1 MRKLFWL
8 VLLMVGLSGGAFAQT
23 YQKIQGFCENG
34 GSTVTTDGRTST
46 TKVQRSYPS
55 CTITVYDTGTTNLA
69 SIASNS
75 SGTPKSNPFTA
86 DSDGYWSWFAL
97 AGEYDVK
104 MSGGGLASP
113 ITRSGYWIVDGGG
126 GGSGITGSGT
136 TDRFPIFTGSSSIGN
151 SVFKQVGTSEFTPAA
166 TGKRINLGTGSQQ
179 VVEIANASVGGTTQN
194 RIAKLSGAP
203 STALTA
209 TVTDT
214 TKLVGIVIA
223 GAGTTGNAQI
233 VTNGNVACD
242 FDGATTAGDY
252 VGASTTS
259 AGKCTDLGSSLPTSG
274 VQVLGRVL
282 STIAS
287 AGSATVYVFTGEQGR
302 GGTAGSG
309 TTNYLPYW
317 VDANTLGAT
326 NAIYSIAS
334 QLFQFG
340 YSVDIANGGLSELTL
355 ETDQIIFKG
364 GVSRANNAIMQTM
377 KATASQTGDFQR
389 FTTSGGSIRYRVDID
404 GDVLARGVNYTWP
417 SSLPVSTGCLQIN
430 TSGVMSVVSCVTG
443 SVTYE
448 VQAYNVKNDGGCVGD
463 GVTNDTSCVAAAYT
477 AALAASRPLYFPTG
491 NYQVDGGTLVV
502 ATNSVTIFGDGPARS
517 IITNRTAGS
526 VITLDNT
533 SNITHSVTIRDL
545 SLVGAGSGS
554 SDVGITVSGVGQ
566 EPYGLTVN
574 NVTIGNMGG
583 KGIYVS
589 NNLFTSRFVD
599 VDVSVNSSGTNGID
613 ISGAADIVLENCYV
627 HTVGTN
633 GAAYRIHAGTA
644 TLIGCNGIDSGT
656 TADWIVLG
664 DSTGTGD
671 PTDRYARVNL
681 ISSNIEAFTNRGVYA
696 KSGSYVN
703 KYEAVTFLAPATGTV
718 TPIKYD
724 FVDTGQ
730 RGTWDAASSI
740 NTQGAS
746 YTNGKAINSSGAPFV
761 QIGGTTFTD
770 YYDTG
775 AVGILTLPY
784 LTTQLVAGSSNTA
797 IKTSRAQITA
807 LESSGLV
814 GDLTGAASYT
824 GDPARVIL
832 QAGTNSRPT
841 LASTDVNTTGIYF
854 PTAGT
859 TLGFTVS
866 GTQRLLLGSN
876 HTLTGNLGINTSGGA
891 TYALDIASGP
901 LRVTN
906 SNGSSTAAVEAKG
919 DTNPY
924 YLLTDTSASA
934 IIGRMQAI
942 SGAPDRLV
950 VGSFSNHPLGLYT
963 NSTEKW
969 TVLAAGDF
977 VPGTA
982 STYSLGSSTL
992 PVLNLTLNNK
1002 LFWNGTTVF
1011 DLTGSGTPEGSVTAS
1026 VGSVYRRTNGASGTT
1041 LYIKETGSGNT
1052 GWTAVNS
1059 GSPTLTATYVGYGN
1073 GSNVLT
1079 GTSDYTYSTSTK
1091 TLSVI
1096 NGSGASTL
1104 VLNGSSDTSSVK
1116 FGAASVP
1123 GNQGGIFFPF
1133 VGGGQS
1139 TGPGV
1144 WWGSSASY
1152 ASLSGLWVSFGLNW
1166 QGANSSHD
1174 PFMIRE
1180 GTGTSS
1186 NGTIRYQW
1194 SPSSS
1199 LFEETLSTAATG
1211 TAFNT
1216 HKVTLTST
1224 GTAAANFGAYD
1235 LYVLENGSG
1244 SNVNAVQLSK
1254 TWTTA
1259 TAGAE
1264 TGKFTVATN
1273 LAGLGVGDAF
1283 TVDGGQYYGTL
1294 WNKGNISGSV
1304 TLDFINGNT
1313 VTATLTGNV
1322 TSLAFSNLRT
1332 GGVYFIHFIQ
1342 DALGPWT
1349 LTVPAALKVNGGYTI
1364 SAGINKRDLLICS
1377 ATSTTQLY
1385 CSKAQDQQ

>member
-23 YQKIQGFCENG
+23 YQKIQGYCEKG
-34 GSTVTTDGRTST
+34 GETVTTDGRTST

-259 AGKCTDLGSSLPTSG
+259 AGKCTDLGSTLPTTG

-282 STIAS
+282 TTLAS

-326 NAIYSIAS
+326 NALYSIAS

-364 GVSRANNAIMQTM
+364 GVSRANNSIMQTM

-417 SSLPVSTGCLQIN
+417 SSLPVSTGCLQIS
-430 TSGVMSVVSCVTG
+430 TSGVMSVVSCVSGTG
-443 SVTYE
+443 VRYALNIKQSPYS
-448 VQAYNVKNDGGCVGD
+448 CVGD
-463 GVTNDTSCVAAAYT
+463 GVTDDTTCFQTALDDAAA
-477 AALAASRPLYFPTG
+477 A
-491 NYQVDGGTLVV
+491 GGYMVYAPAGTYK
-502 ATNSVTIFGDGPARS
+502 VT
-517 IITNRTAGS
+517 
-526 VITLDNT
+526 
-533 SNITHSVTIRDL
+533 
-545 SLVGAGSGS
+545 
-554 SDVGITVSGVGQ
+554 
-566 EPYGLTVN
+566 GLTVEGGVTLEGDGKDKTIIYSVTN
-574 NVTIGNMGG
+574 ATILDLVQGTGTYAFLGPKVRNLWVKGSDTGASQIGINVDDATYVRDVEISSVRVDDAGSY
-583 KGIYVS
+583 GIYFGKVFSSSFQNIYS
-589 NNLFTSRFVD
+589 NSNQGYNFFY
-599 VDVSVNSSGTNGID
+599 NSPNMPSNYFFGLYSGD
-613 ISGAADIVLENCYV
+613 ISATSPAG
-627 HTVGTN
+627 
-633 GAAYRIHAGTA
+633 YRIKQGTFSCWS
-644 TLIGCNGIDSGT
+644 CNGINAIAGSSGYWAVIGGKNGDIDGDT
-656 TADWIVLG
+656 TAYYATVNF
-664 DSTGTGD
+664 
-671 PTDRYARVNL
+671 TDC
-681 ISSNIEAFTNRGVYA
+681 NIEGAKTSGVLVYPGSVPSFRGLTTFVGLTA
-696 KSGSYVN
+696 SSGSYVAIDYDTDASLTPEN
-703 KYEAVTFLAPATGTV
+703 YRRGYIEDTVVFSNSPASFYSNSQ
-718 TPIKYD
+718 PIQSD
-724 FVDTGQ
+724 GVPPVSVNG
-730 RGTWDAASSI
+730 RGPQIAGG
-740 NTQGAS
+740 GAS
-746 YTNGKAINSSGAPFV
+746 GLVNTYYNTATSRAERINRVDGYAPSVSITASTSFANPGPRAFRVNCGAPC
-761 QIGGTTFTD
+761 T
-770 YYDTG
+770 
-775 AVGILTLPY
+775 LTLPSPNFY
-784 LTTQLVAGSSNTA
+784 ENGNEIITVYNLSSTGTNVTIAANGGAAVNGSTYVISIQGDSVQLYPDFTSLDWKVVGNRIGAGSTDFYALFDSAHSITQSGSKLSNSGGNLLVAGGIVFSTDNSINIGASSSN
-797 IKTSRAQITA
+797 RPAQIY
-807 LESSGLV
+807 V
-814 GDLTGAASYT
+814 
-824 GDPARVIL
+824 
-832 QAGTNSRPT
+832 
-841 LASTDVNTTGIYF
+841 
-854 PTAGT
+854 
-859 TLGFTVS
+859 
-866 GTQRLLLGSN
+866 
-876 HTLTGNLGINTSGGA
+876 
-891 TYALDIASGP
+891 
-901 LRVTN
+901 
-906 SNGSSTAAVEAKG
+906 
-919 DTNPY
+919 
-924 YLLTDTSASA
+924 
-934 IIGRMQAI
+934 
-942 SGAPDRLV
+942 
-950 VGSFSNHPLGLYT
+950 
-963 NSTEKW
+963 
-969 TVLAAGDF
+969 
-977 VPGTA
+977 GTA
-982 STYSLGSSTL
+982 VTSPSFYNVGGGPCYRS
-992 PVLNLTLNNK
+992 
-1002 LFWNGTTVF
+1002 
-1011 DLTGSGTPEGSVTAS
+1011 GSGSPEGVETCEP
-1026 VGSVYRRTNGASGTT
+1026 GSIYLRTNGSWYLKAS
-1041 LYIKETGSGNT
+1041 GSGNT
-1052 GWTAVNS
+1052 GWSLVNTSGTA
-1059 GSPTLTATYVGYGN
+1059 TLTSTYVGYGN

-1199 LFEETLSTAATG
+1199 LYEETLSTAATG

-1224 GTAAANFGAYD
+1224 GTAGANFGAYD